1 MTLSKP
7 SGKFSFLLIAIVL
20 LFFFQL
26 ITEFVEA
33 VYLFGLLGSEIPPEI
48 GMVALFLSP
57 LLLFF
62 FRDRISPRWLKFLL
76 TIALMA
82 RAVEIILPT
91 RERMIVSGI
100 GMAAML
106 MVFPAVLSQ
115 PRSPEPRS
123 RFVRQIGVGLTLAL
137 LVAIL
142 TRALHSGSD
151 LFAYGMFKL
160 VTWGLMAVALVLLW
174 RQQSSQEKT
183 ASNGTPRRGR
193 VIAYALGIASI
204 LVTLYFAL
212 TAPNVV
218 ARWAG
223 VSHFS
228 VYAVLMPAWLAAGW
242 WWLKRG
248 DLPSKLIIIWGFG
261 FASMMLFSILPHQ
274 VYFPPTVDGGFPLL
288 EPQIVLWQVVPLY
301 LMLILSPVLLFALVV
316 YLDGILDEKPRPN
329 TLAGAFG
336 LAGGYI
342 LIMVLAQVFTTVYDY
357 IPVIGPFFRDKFWLV
372 MLIPAFGA
380 VLPLILSL
388 KREEIGPVF
397 SRVLCRDWFV
407 VSLGVILIAL
417 FGYSFVVADPAPPTD
432 VGETVRVFTYNIRQG
447 YDLAGERNFDGQ
459 IDLIR
464 TKAPDIL
471 GLQEC
476 DTARIAGGNADVV
489 AYFADRLNMYAYYGP
504 SPVTGTFGV
513 ALLSRYLIENARTF
527 YLSSLGEQVAV
538 IEADIT
544 ITGQTYK
551 VYVTHLGNG
560 GPIFQ
565 QEQFLELM
573 RGHENVIAVGDF
585 NFRHYEEQYDI
596 TVAEYDDAYVH
607 AVEKT
612 IPADLDVDDRID
624 HVFVT
629 PGTSVA
635 YLEYLTQPESDH
647 PALFVEIQP

>member
-1 MTLSKP
+1 MNP
-7 SGKFSFLLIAIVL
+7 SDRQQRTSILLITIVF

-33 VYLFGLLGSEIPPEI
+33 VYLFGLLGSDIPPEI

-76 TIALMA
+76 TIALLA
-82 RAVEIILPT
+82 RAAEVVLPT
-91 RERMIVSGI
+91 RSRMIVSGI
-100 GMAAML
+100 GVAAML
-106 MVFPAVLSQ
+106 MVFPAILSR
-115 PRSPEPRS
+115 PRSPES
-123 RFVRQIGVGLTLAL
+123 RQRFIRQVGVGLTLAL
-137 LVAIL
+137 FVAIL

-160 VTWGLMAVALVLLW
+160 VTWGLAVVALILLW
-174 RQQSSQEKT
+174 RQPVTQDQT
-183 ASNGTPRRGR
+183 ASNGTPRKGR
-193 VIAYALGIASI
+193 VIAYALGVASI

-223 VSHFS
+223 VPQFS
-228 VYAVLMPAWLAAGW
+228 AYAVLMLVWLAAGW
-242 WWLKRG
+242 WWMKRG
-248 DLPSKLIIIWGFG
+248 DLPFKWIFIGGIG
-261 FASMMLFSILPHQ
+261 FASVMLFSILPHQ
-274 VYFPPTVDGGFPLL
+274 VDFPSTVDGGYPLL
-288 EPQIVLWQVVPLY
+288 EPQIALWQVLPLY
-301 LMLILSPVLLFALVV
+301 LMLILSPVLLFALVA
-316 YLDGILDEKPRPN
+316 YLDGILDEKPRLN

-342 LIMVLAQVFTTVYDY
+342 LIMVFAQVFTTVYDY

-372 MLIPAFGA
+372 MFVPALGA

-388 KREEIGPVF
+388 KRAETGLVF
-397 SRVLCRDWFV
+397 SSDLLRDWIV
-407 VSLGVILIAL
+407 VSLGIIVTAL
-417 FGYSFVVADPAPPTD
+417 LGYNLLVANPQPPTEI
-432 VGETVRVFTYNIRQG
+432 GGTVRVFTYNIRQG
-447 YDLAGERNFDGQ
+447 YNLAGERNFDGQ

-464 TKAPDIL
+464 TKSPDIL

-513 ALLSRYLIENARTF
+513 ALLSRYPIENARTF
-527 YLSSLGEQVAV
+527 YLFSLGEQVAV
-538 IEADIT
+538 IEAEI
-544 ITGQTYK
+544 IIAGQTYS
-551 VYVTHLGNG
+551 VYVTHLGNR

-565 QEQFLELM
+565 QEQLLELM
-573 RGHENVIAVGDF
+573 RDQENVIAMGDF
-585 NFRHYEEQYDI
+585 NFRYYEEQYDI
-596 TVAEYDDAYVH
+596 TVVEYDDAYIH
-607 AVEKT
+607 AAEKE
-612 IPADLDVDDRID
+612 IPADFDVDDRID